1 MRIFTYKQDIMDF
14 SKIRNDE
21 LLAIIKNDENHW
33 QGTQNGDSI
42 ERYQGRQCFVYAAA
56 LILFGR
62 EMESGEAILT
72 TEQAADIFFN
82 KMRYLLNQGYIDGE
96 SGTSRFC
103 AEVLL
108 NRWKRMFESRNLPDS
123 RHKNTKL

>member
-1 MRIFTYKQDIMDF
+1 MVMQIFTYKQDVMDF
-14 SKIRNDE
+14 SKMSNDE
-21 LLAIIKNDENHW
+21 LLAIIKNEENDW
-33 QGTQNGDSI
+33 QGTQNADST

-82 KMRYLLNQGYIDGE
+82 QMRYLLNQGYIDGE
-96 SGTSRFC
+96 SGNSRFC
-103 AEVLL
+103 VEVLL
-108 NRWKRMFESRNLPDS
+108 NRWKLMFESRNLPD
-123 RHKNTKL
+123 RLYPV

>member
-1 MRIFTYKQDIMDF
+1 MRIFTYKQGVMDF
-14 SKIRNDE
+14 SKMSNDE
-21 LLAIIKNDENHW
+21 LLAIIKNEENDW
-33 QGTQNGDSI
+33 QGTQNGDST

-82 KMRYLLNQGYIDGE
+82 QMRYLLNQGYIDGE
-96 SGTSRFC
+96 SGNSRFC
-103 AEVLL
+103 VEVLL
-108 NRWKRMFESRNLPDS
+108 NRWKLIFESRNLPD
-123 RHKNTKL
+123 RWYPV

>member
-1 MRIFTYKQDIMDF
+1 MRIILTLKTTHMDF
-14 SKIRNDE
+14 SKMSNDE
-21 LLAIIKNDENHW
+21 LLSIIKNDENDW
-33 QGTQNGDSI
+33 QGTQNGDST

-82 KMRYLLNQGYIDGE
+82 QMRYLLNQGYIDGE
-96 SGTSRFC
+96 SGNSRFC
-103 AEVLL
+103 VEVLL
-108 NRWKRMFESRNLPDS
+108 NRWKLMFESRNLPD
-123 RHKNTKL
+123 RRYPV